1 MKACWKKLFTIYV
14 PILLHVHVQGNLIF
28 RLLDLRKVLSVRD
41 AAYTLVDKN
50 HEVDILHV
58 SL

>member
-1 MKACWKKLFTIYV
+1 MKACWKKLLTIFV
-14 PILLHVHVQGNLIF
+14 PILLHVQGNLIF

-50 HEVDILHV
+50 HQVDILHV

>member
-41 AAYTLVDKN
+41 AAYNLVDKN
-50 HEVDILHV
+50 HQVDILHV

>member
-1 MKACWKKLFTIYV
+1 MKACWKKLLTIFV
-14 PILLHVHVQGNLIF
+14 LILLHVQGNLIF

-50 HEVDILHV
+50 HQVDILHV

>member
-1 MKACWKKLFTIYV
+1 MKACWKKLLTIFV
-14 PILLHVHVQGNLIF
+14 LILLHVQGNLIF

>member
-1 MKACWKKLFTIYV
+1 MMKACWKKLLTIFV
-14 PILLHVHVQGNLIF
+14 LILLHVQGNLIF

-50 HEVDILHV
+50 HQVDILHV

>member
-1 MKACWKKLFTIYV
+1 MKACWKKLFSIYV
-14 PILLHVHVQGNLIF
+14 PILLHVQGNLIF

-50 HEVDILHV
+50 HQVDILHV